1 MATLAERIAS
11 NQAAIDAVE
20 SGAQGVTSEGESL
33 TRPTL
38 RDLYAERKDLL
49 IEKGWTEKG
58 RRTVYE
64 S

>member
-1 MATLAERIAS
+1 MTTLAERIAS
-11 NQAAIDAVE
+11 NQAAIDAIE
-20 SGAQGVTSEGESL
+20 SGAQSVTSEGESL

-38 RDLYAERKDLL
+38 RDLYDERKDML
-49 IEKGWTEKG
+49 IEKGWAEKG